1 MWRMPLPPRL
11 KILKTPYF
19 GKSYQPYLAWDVHK
33 KKNPNNLVKL
43 GSSVIFILSP
53 ISSQKSESWLF
64 AELWSL
70 VIDVAKT
77 GQRIH
82 QLQFKI
88 PFNWFLVLNIQ
99 ISEFRIIYRR
109 TEFFM
114 RDFNIFSAIAF
125 FLRVVNCL
133 SQMIQSYCMPR
144 KYGKQ
149 FIKCY

>member
-1 MWRMPLPPRL
+1 MKNATPPKAQNIEDTIFWEIISTLFSMRC
-11 KILKTPYF
+11 P
-19 GKSYQPYLAWDVHK
+19 Q